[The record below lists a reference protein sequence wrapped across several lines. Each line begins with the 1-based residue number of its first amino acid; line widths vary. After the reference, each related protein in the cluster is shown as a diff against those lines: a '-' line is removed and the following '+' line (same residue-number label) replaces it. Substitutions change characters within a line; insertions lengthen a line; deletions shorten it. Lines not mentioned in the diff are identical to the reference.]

1 MKRLLLSVCIPALTS
16 SDSPSSTRGR
26 DAQRPGLHERRG
38 RGHLPQRKDQR
49 RYAQY
54 FQRHQLS
61 PGIVHRSVAIANV
74 TFEPAAA
81 TSGTSTAKA
90 ADSPR
95 DRRTRLV
102 PAVGKAR
109 AGAQAR
115 RRGEHSGRGQTLA
128 RRGQGQLVF
137 PSCRGCSGG
146 RGFRT
151 NGWNKY
157 LTKNT
162 SNSSKGAHHV
172 TLGI

>member
-1 MKRLLLSVCIPALTS
+1 MKRLLLSVCIPAPLS
-16 SDSPSSTRGR
+16 SDSPQGTRGR
-26 DAQRPGLHERRG
+26 DAQRPGLHDARG
-38 RGHLPQRKDQR
+38 GASSQRKDQR
-49 RYAQY
+49 RLCPV

-61 PGIVHRSVAIANV
+61 PGIVHRRRDHRQRDA
-74 TFEPAAA
+74 EPAA
-81 TSGTSTAKA
+81 TSGTSTTKE
-90 ADSPR
+90 ADSSR
-95 DRRTRLV
+95 NRRTRLV

-128 RRGQGQLVF
+128 RRGGQLVSHLAVAV
-137 PSCRGCSGG
+137 PAEGAS
-146 RGFRT
+146 T

-162 SNSSKGAHHV
+162 SNSSKGARHV